1 MAQRL
6 RPPPATLRSDPVL
19 FTWMAPAGF
28 FGKTRV
34 SAGAQG
40 TRVQDAPGTTAAAAA
55 E

>member
-6 RPPPATLRSDPVL
+6 RPPPAAPRSDPAL
-19 FTWMAPAGF
+19 LTWMAPAGF

-40 TRVQDAPGTTAAAAA
+40 TRVQGASGTTAAA